1 MKKIVI
7 DLGHGGNDSG
17 ATGQS
22 GMKESNVVL
31 RLGKEIDKLLKE
43 YDIKFKFTR
52 LTDIYISLEERVK
65 IANELNADYFI
76 SIHMNSSNDNSVR
89 GIEVWQY
96 DNLNESINK
105 FSNNICLEISKEL
118 SIRNRGV
125 KLDKELY
132 VLRKT
137 RMPACL
143 IELDFISNRE
153 VGNYMDKDENIKVLS
168 NIIVKNILKLSGIYI
183 VDKNLYRVCIGTYK
197 DKSNAI
203 KQVELAKNK
212 GFEDVYII

>member
-1 MKKIVI
+1 MKKIVV

-17 ATGQS
+17 AMGQS

-31 RLGKEIDKLLKE
+31 RLGKEIEKLLRE
-43 YDIKFKFTR
+43 YDIKLKFTR
-52 LTDIYISLEERVK
+52 LLDVYISLEERVK

-89 GIEVWQY
+89 GVEVWQY

-118 SIRNRGV
+118 HIRNRGV
-125 KLDKELY
+125 KLDKKLY
-132 VLRKT
+132 VLRNT
-137 RMPACL
+137 SMPACL
-143 IELDFISNRE
+143 IELDFISNKDVE
-153 VGNYMDKDENIKVLS
+153 NYMDKDENIKALAD
-168 NIIVKNILKLSGIYI
+168 IIVKNILELTGIYI
-183 VDKNLYRVCIGTYK
+183 VDKNLYRVCIGTYT